1 MFVAFSRQND
11 AGSLARTDE
20 ESKQSRS
27 QSSSRRIP
35 KVFILAKVNRN
46 KRREVW
52 RQVTI
57 VAKFLDQNNLSWQRR
72 PFGLSND
79 GRKVWDTVLFLNHAQ
94 EYMSTFSLFSV
105 ISAGLGFVEIQKPWQ
120 PRQRDVTTSPLL
132 SRFSAKMHSQ
142 PQSLRVWEC
151 ARKICLL
158 YMHRRA
164 LGRDWP
170 KWHPW
175 FTRAHYWVLR
185 KSRSRSSPHLRPHL
199 HRLNMFNWTR
209 FWKMKNR
216 LD

>member
-1 MFVAFSRQND
+1 MTS
-11 AGSLARTDE
+11 GYHCSKISG
-20 ESKQSRS
+20 SKQSFLKETA
-27 QSSSRRIP
+27 I
-35 KVFILAKVNRN
+35 
-46 KRREVW
+46 W
-52 RQVTI
+52 I
-57 VAKFLDQNNLSWQRR
+57 VERWKKSLGYRFV
-72 PFGLSND
+72 PEC
-79 GRKVWDTVLFLNHAQ
+79 NHAQ
-94 EYMSTFSLFSV
+94 EYISTFSLFSV
-105 ISAGLGFVEIQKPWQ
+105 MSAGPRFAEIKKPWQ

-132 SRFSAKMHSQ
+132 SSFSAKMHSR
-142 PQSLRVWEC
+142 PQCLRVWEC

-158 YMHRRA
+158 YMPRRT

-170 KWHPW
+170 KWHSW

>member
-1 MFVAFSRQND
+1 MTS
-11 AGSLARTDE
+11 GYHCSKISG
-20 ESKQSRS
+20 SKQSFLKETA
-27 QSSSRRIP
+27 I
-35 KVFILAKVNRN
+35 
-46 KRREVW
+46 W
-52 RQVTI
+52 I
-57 VAKFLDQNNLSWQRR
+57 VERWKKSLGYRFV
-72 PFGLSND
+72 PEC
-79 GRKVWDTVLFLNHAQ
+79 NHAQ

-132 SRFSAKMHSQ
+132 SSFSAKMHSR
-142 PQSLRVWEC
+142 PQCLRVWEC

-158 YMHRRA
+158 YMPRRA

-170 KWHPW
+170 KWHSW

>member
-1 MFVAFSRQND
+1 MTS
-11 AGSLARTDE
+11 GYHCSKISG
-20 ESKQSRS
+20 SKQSFLKETA
-27 QSSSRRIP
+27 IWI
-35 KVFILAKVNRN
+35 V
-46 KRREVW
+46 KRWKKSLGYRFVPEC
-52 RQVTI
+52 
-57 VAKFLDQNNLSWQRR
+57 
-72 PFGLSND
+72 
-79 GRKVWDTVLFLNHAQ
+79 NHAQ
-94 EYMSTFSLFSV
+94 EYISTFSLFSV
-105 ISAGLGFVEIQKPWQ
+105 ISAGPRFAEIKKPWQ

-132 SRFSAKMHSQ
+132 SSFSAKMHSR
-142 PQSLRVWEC
+142 PQCLRVWEC

-158 YMHRRA
+158 YMPRRA

-170 KWHPW
+170 KWHSW